1 MRIEFMWFAFAAFAL
16 GCFVVAFISYLKGDF
31 RAGCETPWGKFF
43 VEARERSKE
52 RLEKNRRILK

>member
-1 MRIEFMWFAFAAFAL
+1 MWFAFAAFAL